1 MTTTT
6 RKRVLFITPLL
17 LVSFLL
23 VTSCGDAGQDGAAG
37 TRGTLDGPD
46 VMLDAVTEEVFT
58 VGSVVGDSWD
68 TFGNVRSVA
77 FDSAGNLHVF
87 DSQSEHILVVGP
99 GGTLLRTVGG
109 RGEGPGEFGNVS
121 SAIVARDG
129 SYTVVG
135 SSQVDFLEPD
145 GTFVRRVT
153 LEESMILSDMAL
165 PDGRLVASQFLRIA
179 DFMASGEFPDPEGRP
194 IHVIPLDGS
203 EPTVHYTAWNLPE
216 DPAAQDADEGS
227 EPGTIRLS
235 AGRAFEPGL
244 HFDMLTDGRLALAD
258 SIGYRVKL
266 IGLDGIVAGVI
277 ERPIAPLAVNEAIM
291 EAERERYREETGRL
305 ERIWSETFQIE
316 REGAEALVFA
326 DEVPVIGDLKVDWD
340 DRVWVTRSGADG
352 DDDGPIDIVTPDGRY
367 VGTLAA
373 DGLRT
378 ADAFGPDGL
387 LAYIE
392 LDELEVP
399 TVRVA
404 RLVSLEPAG

>member
-1 MTTTT
+1 MKTIM
-6 RKRVLFITPLL
+6 RKPLLAVAPLL
-17 LVSFLL
+17 LAA
-23 VTSCGDAGQDGAAG
+23 SCGDAGQDGAPG

-46 VMLDAVTEEVFT
+46 VMLNAVTAEVFT
-58 VGSVVGDSWD
+58 VGSVAGDNWD

-77 FDSAGNLHVF
+77 FASGGNLHIL
-87 DSQSEHILVVGP
+87 DSQSEHILVAGP
-99 GGTLLRTVGG
+99 DGSLVRTVGG

-129 SYTVVG
+129 SYTVL
-135 SSQVDFLEPD
+135 SSSRVDLLAPD
-145 GTFVRRVT
+145 GTFVRSVT
-153 LEESMILSDMAL
+153 LEQGLILSDMTL
-165 PDGRLVASQFLRIA
+165 PDGRLVASQFLRMA

-203 EPTVHYTAWNLPE
+203 EPAVHYTAWDLPE
-216 DPAAQDADEGS
+216 DPAAEDTDEGS

-266 IGLDGIVAGVI
+266 IGLDGSLAGVI

-291 EAERERYREETGRL
+291 EAERERYREETARL
-305 ERIWSETFQIE
+305 ANIRSQTFQIE

-340 DRVWVTRSGADG
+340 DRIWVTRSGPDG
-352 DDDGPIDIVTPDGRY
+352 GDDGPTDIVTPDRRY
-367 VGTLAA
+367 IGTLAA

-378 ADAFGPDGL
+378 PDAFGPDGL

-399 TVRVA
+399 TVRVI
-404 RLVSLEPAG
+404 RLVSLEPEG

>member
-1 MTTTT
+1 MTTNP
-6 RKRVLFITPLL
+6 KRVLAIAPLL

-23 VTSCGDAGQDGAAG
+23 VASCSDAEQDGAPG

-46 VMLDAVTEEVFT
+46 VMLNAVTEEVFT

-77 FDSAGNLHVF
+77 FDSGGNLHIF

-99 GGTLLRTVGG
+99 DGLLVRTVGG

-121 SAIVARDG
+121 AAIVARDG
-129 SYTVVG
+129 SYTVLG
-135 SSQVDFLEPD
+135 SSRVDILAPD
-145 GTFVRRVT
+145 GTFVRSVI
-153 LEESMILSDMAL
+153 LEQGMILADMAL
-165 PDGRLVASQFLRIA
+165 PDGRLVASQYLRWA
-179 DFMASGEFPDPEGRP
+179 DFMASGEFPDHEGRP

-203 EPTVHYTAWNLPE
+203 EPGIHYTAWDLPE
-216 DPAAQDADEGS
+216 DPAAEDAGEDS

-266 IGLDGIVAGVI
+266 IGLDGSVAGVI

-291 EAERERYREETGRL
+291 EAERERYREETRQL
-305 ERIWSETFQIE
+305 ESVRSQTLQIE

-326 DEVPVIGDLKVDWD
+326 DEVPVIGDLKVDWG
-340 DRVWVTRSGADG
+340 DRIWVTRSGADG
-352 DDDGPIDIVTPDGRY
+352 DADGPTDIVTPDGRY
-367 VGTLAA
+367 VGTLVA

-378 ADAFGPDGL
+378 PDAFGPDGV
-387 LAYIE
+387 LAFIE

-399 TVRVA
+399 TVRVI
-404 RLVSLEPAG
+404 RLVSLEPEG